1 MLGATD
7 ALIEKRGRPA
17 AGSPPQ
23 VHARVWALCG
33 APVFTGC
40 MWPPGAMTA
49 VAKTVGRRQQP
60 YKSHGGASSRVLPGK
75 AMFAT
80 LSGRSGRPRGCLE
93 IECLFERTM
102 RPQTDTR
109 FSQPPKTRMR

>member
-60 YKSHGGASSRVLPGK
+60 YKSHGGASSRVPAGESNVRHPEWSLQPSQG
-75 AMFAT
+75 
-80 LSGRSGRPRGCLE
+80 LSRNRVSV
-93 IECLFERTM
+93 
-102 RPQTDTR
+102 
-109 FSQPPKTRMR
+109 